1 MPPTPTEKR
10 SDGKTQLPTLIRKTT
25 ALAVLERVDLLA
37 ESNALAFDIGG
48 SLAKILYLQPYGRK
62 RRNPRLIIDYV
73 DPSASSFRSALSIDV
88 PELRG
93 TLHFFAIE
101 TRNIEACVQFIQAN
115 WKSTDA
121 DRPRVVRATGG
132 GAYKYRELFRGIG
145 VELNV
150 RDEMACTVAGLNF
163 LLTHVEHEVFSCPI
177 ESHSQ
182 VGSPNPSIQRR
193 YRDARP
199 DPFPYL
205 LCHIGSGVSFIK
217 VTGFGEY
224 ERVSG
229 SSLGGGTFWGLCRI
243 LTNCKT
249 FDEVIALTRHGDNS
263 RVDMLVGDIY
273 GGAYE
278 RLGLDA
284 NVIASS
290 FGKVT
295 MRKEPPPT
303 WANFRREL
311 RRFVI
316 GCLSLLLNL
325 LAALPLLNRF
335 MRWTGLERRA
345 HGTLSNVYFSR
356 HFHAEDVALSALRMI
371 GFNIAQLAYLNAV
384 LHQVPRIYFGGS
396 FVREHPYT
404 VAAISYAVAF
414 WSKRSMQAL
423 FLMHDGYL
431 GALGSFL
438 GLDAAHG
445 EQAER
450 LFTADLVGDVAS
462 SSSSQD
468 KEAAV
473 ASTRSRNAS
482 GAVNEARPGRR
493 GRHPRAGNCS
503 GRDAVNGEMRSR
515 RQGGSGESA

>member
-1 MPPTPTEKR
+1 MPPSPPPPTEKR
-10 SDGKTQLPTLIRKTT
+10 SDVKTQLPTLVRKTT

-177 ESHSQ
+177 EPHSQ

-229 SSLGGGTFWGLCRI
+229 SSLVR
-243 LTNCKT
+243 
-249 FDEVIALTRHGDNS
+249 RGD
-263 RVDMLVGDIY
+263 RVDAARRQLAGGHAGGRHLRRGVRTARTGRQRDRVLVRQSDDAQGATADMGQLSSRAAAFRDRLSVAVVEFA
-273 GGAYE
+273 GGAAAAE
-278 RLGLDA
+278 PLHALDG
-284 NVIASS
+284 
-290 FGKVT
+290 FG
-295 MRKEPPPT
+295 
-303 WANFRREL
+303 A
-311 RRFVI
+311 
-316 GCLSLLLNL
+316 
-325 LAALPLLNRF
+325 
-335 MRWTGLERRA
+335 
-345 HGTLSNVYFSR
+345 
-356 HFHAEDVALSALRMI
+356 
-371 GFNIAQLAYLNAV
+371 
-384 LHQVPRIYFGGS
+384 
-396 FVREHPYT
+396 
-404 VAAISYAVAF
+404 
-414 WSKRSMQAL
+414 
-423 FLMHDGYL
+423 
-431 GALGSFL
+431 
-438 GLDAAHG
+438 
-445 EQAER
+445 
-450 LFTADLVGDVAS
+450 
-462 SSSSQD
+462 
-468 KEAAV
+468 
-473 ASTRSRNAS
+473 ASTRHPQQCVFQPTLSRRGRGAERVAHDRLQYRTTGVPERGAAS
-482 GAVNEARPGRR
+482 GATHLLWRQLCARAPVHG
-493 GRHPRAGNCS
+493 GGDIVCGGVLEQAQHAGAVP
-503 GRDAVNGEMRSR
+503 DA
-515 RQGGSGESA
+515 